1 MAEETKKT
9 RTRKSAAAQAEKKEA
24 ELITE
29 APAEAALNTEN
40 PAQEKDPVAELK
52 AQYEAQIAAMKEE
65 MAKQMASFKEAL
77 AEAQKPQF
85 IQVAAD
91 VEKVQFL
98 YMAEVCDEN
107 VYEVGPNGM
116 YGRIVGK
123 TGTFYV
129 PKSDLSRVMDTMF
142 RLLMKKRWIV
152 VVSGMTDEERAAY
165 GVDYRLD
172 EVLKESDFSRII
184 ELGNGILGIYPSLC
198 DGHREVVEKRYFDA
212 WRSKNPLVNRDTVA
226 ELNRLAKNAGRD
238 KNAFR
243 TILEEMNAEQV

>member
-24 ELITE
+24 ERITE
-29 APAEAALNTEN
+29 APTTEN
-40 PAQEKDPVAELK
+40 KEAEKDPVAELK

-65 MAKQMASFKEAL
+65 MSKQMASFKEAL

-91 VEKVQFL
+91 VEKVMFL

-198 DGHREVVEKRYFDA
+198 DGHKEVVEKRYFDA

-226 ELNRLAKNAGRD
+226 ELNRLAKNVGRE

>member
-9 RTRKSAAAQAEKKEA
+9 RTRKSAAVKTEPEKEEMNGA
-24 ELITE
+24 
-29 APAEAALNTEN
+29 APAEPGAAEENTT
-40 PAQEKDPVAELK
+40 AEKDPMAELK
-52 AQYEAQIAAMKEE
+52 AQYEAQIAAMKAE
-65 MAKQMASFKEAL
+65 MESQMASFKQAL
-77 AEAQKPQF
+77 AEAQKPQV

-142 RLLMKKRWIV
+142 RLLMKKRWII

-165 GVDYRLD
+165 GVNYRLD
-172 EVLKESDFSRII
+172 EVLKENDYSRII
-184 ELGNGILGIYPSLC
+184 ELGDAILGIYSGLC
-198 DGHREVVEKRYFDA
+198 DGHREMVEKRYFDA
-212 WRSKNPLVNRDTVA
+212 WRSKNPLVNRETVA
-226 ELNRLAKNAGRD
+226 ELNRLAKKAG
-238 KNAFR
+238 KEQNAFR
-243 TILEEMNAEQV
+243 KILEEMNAEQV

>member
-9 RTRKSAAAQAEKKEA
+9 RTRKSAAAQAEKKEPERIA
-24 ELITE
+24 E
-29 APAEAALNTEN
+29 APTREN
-40 PAQEKDPVAELK
+40 KETEKDTVAELK

-65 MAKQMASFKEAL
+65 MSKQMASFKEAL
-77 AEAQKPQF
+77 AEAKKPQF

-142 RLLMKKRWIV
+142 RLLMKKRWII

>member
-9 RTRKSAAAQAEKKEA
+9 RTRKSAAAQKENKEA
-24 ELITE
+24 EQIE
-29 APAEAALNTEN
+29 APAEPVVGGESAPEA
-40 PAQEKDPVAELK
+40 KDELELLK
-52 AQYEAQIAAMKEE
+52 SQYEAQIAAMKEE
-65 MAKQMASFKEAL
+65 MEAQMVSFREAL

-98 YMAEVCDEN
+98 FMAEVCDEN

-184 ELGNGILGIYPSLC
+184 ELGDGILGIYPNLC
-198 DGHREVVEKRYFDA
+198 DGHKEVVEKRYFDA
-212 WRSKNPLVNRDTVA
+212 WRSKNPLVNRETVA
-226 ELNRLAKNAGRD
+226 ELNRMAKNAGRD

>member
-9 RTRKSAAAQAEKKEA
+9 RTRKSAAAQTENKEA
-24 ELITE
+24 EQIE
-29 APAEAALNTEN
+29 APAEPVVGGESTPEA
-40 PAQEKDPVAELK
+40 KDELELLK
-52 AQYEAQIAAMKEE
+52 SQYEAQIAAMKEE
-65 MAKQMASFKEAL
+65 MSAQMASFREAL

-98 YMAEVCDEN
+98 FMAEVCDEN

-184 ELGNGILGIYPSLC
+184 ELGDGILGIYPSLC
-198 DGHREVVEKRYFDA
+198 DGHKEVVEKRYFDA
-212 WRSKNPLVNRDTVA
+212 WRSKNPLVNRESVA
-226 ELNRLAKNAGRD
+226 ELNRMAKDAGRD

>member
-9 RTRKSAAAQAEKKEA
+9 RTRKSAAAQTETKEA
-24 ELITE
+24 EQTA
-29 APAEAALNTEN
+29 APAE
-40 PAQEKDPVAELK
+40 EKDAVAELK
-52 AQYEAQIAAMKEE
+52 AQYEAQIAAMRDE
-65 MAKQMASFKEAL
+65 MAAQMASFKETL
-77 AEAQKPQF
+77 AAAQRPQL

-152 VVSGMTDEERAAY
+152 VVSGLTDEERAAY
-165 GVDYRLD
+165 GVNYRLD
-172 EVLKESDFSRII
+172 EVLKESDFTRII
-184 ELGNGILGIYPSLC
+184 ELGDGILGIYPNLC
-198 DGHREVVEKRYFDA
+198 DGHKEVVEKRYFDA
-212 WRSKNPLVNRDTVA
+212 WRGKNPLVQRETVA
-226 ELNRLAKNAGRD
+226 ELNRLAKEAGKD

>member
-9 RTRKSAAAQAEKKEA
+9 RTRKSAAAQTEKKE
-24 ELITE
+24 EERIE
-29 APAEAALNTEN
+29 APAEPVSSGEEAES
-40 PAQEKDPVAELK
+40 EKDPVAVLK
-52 AQYEAQIAAMKEE
+52 AQYEAQIAAMKKE
-65 MAKQMASFKEAL
+65 MAAQMASFREAL

-98 YMAEVCDEN
+98 FMAEVCDEN

-184 ELGNGILGIYPSLC
+184 ELGDGILGIYPNLC
-198 DGHREVVEKRYFDA
+198 DGHKEVVEKRYFDA
-212 WRSKNPLVNRDTVA
+212 WRSKNPLVNRETVA
-226 ELNRLAKNAGRD
+226 ELNRMAKNAGRD